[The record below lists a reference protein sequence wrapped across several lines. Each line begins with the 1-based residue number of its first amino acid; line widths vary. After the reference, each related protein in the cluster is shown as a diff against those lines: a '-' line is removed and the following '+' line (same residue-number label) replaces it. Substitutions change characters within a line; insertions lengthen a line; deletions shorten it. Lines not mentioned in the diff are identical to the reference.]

1 MQGVFGASSLK
12 KFLQNKTTGK
22 TLKTA
27 VFSENR
33 MCFNV
38 KRKKKS
44 NGINVN
50 INAFLSSA
58 EEDLNAHD
66 PAKIDGTAKEA
77 KATFEK
83 EAGKNSPMQTAHL
96 FLISS
101 GKYGAKTRSTPPKT
115 SKSNKAKIAVKISKQ
130 TKRIAGVRVIERK

>member
-58 EEDLNAHD
+58 EEDLNAHN
-66 PAKIDGTAKEA
+66 PKHKAKIDGTAKEA

-101 GKYGAKTRSTPPKT
+101 GKYGAKTRSTPPE
-115 SKSNKAKIAVKISKQ
+115 NKQKQ
-130 TKRIAGVRVIERK
+130 QSEDRR